1 MFDESLLLEAA
12 ATALIIYMK
21 AALVSGPRQTSL
33 TGLTSG
39 VRPRRRRPHQRGG
52 AAADDDQPRGA
63 SDRGRGP
70 LHDRRGR
77 PGRGRQD
84 QLPGV
89 LAPDGGL
96 AQPRLRAQPVKGG
109 LETVPPPACSTEPLD
124 TCHNTRDTW
133 ELSKCSEA

>member
-1 MFDESLLLEAA
+1 MFDESLHVKAA
-12 ATALIIYMK
+12 ATTLIIHIMK
-21 AALVSGPRQTSL
+21 ALVSGPRQTSL

-89 LAPDGGL
+89 LAADGSL
-96 AQPRLRAQPVKGG
+96 VLPQLRAQPVQGG
-109 LETVPPPACSTEPLD
+109 LDAIPPHA
-124 TCHNTRDTW
+124 
-133 ELSKCSEA
+133 

>member
-1 MFDESLLLEAA
+1 MFDQSLCLEAA
-12 ATALIIYMK
+12 TATLIIHIMK
-21 AALVSGPRQTSL
+21 ALVSGPRQTSP
-33 TGLTSG
+33 TGLMSG

-89 LAPDGGL
+89 LAADGGL
-96 AQPRLRAQPVKGG
+96 AQPRLRAQPVQGG
-109 LETVPPPACSTEPLD
+109 LETVPPPACSAEPLD
-124 TCHNTRDTW
+124 TCHVSPYTW
-133 ELSKCSEA
+133 HVGTVQMF